1 MQIRKVEV
9 YSGLYRI
16 SKMEFFAKIIK
27 ALNIFTK
34 SSILDTCFGP
44 KYTSTKN
51 VSMVYLLIWSIFSI
65 TWVALRSIKI

>member
-1 MQIRKVEV
+1 MLVKNIKMSETMQIRKVEV

-51 VSMVYLLIWSIFSI
+51 VSMVYLLI
-65 TWVALRSIKI
+65 